1 MFTGLVEDVGTVKK
15 IDRRGD
21 SMSLFIECNFDLTGT
36 KIGDSIS
43 IDGVCLTVV
52 ELLPKGFKVEVSPET
67 FRGTTLHIIK
77 QGRNVNLERSLR
89 LSDRLGGHLVL
100 GHIDGIGEIK
110 EISQDANSIRMKI
123 AASED
128 IIKYIIKK
136 GSVTVDGVSLTV
148 NECNENEFG
157 VNIIP
162 HTAGVTT
169 LGEKKLGDS
178 LNIENDVIGKYVERF
193 LSKGQP
199 EKKGESR
206 IDIEFLKKHGFF

>member
-15 IDRRGD
+15 IERRGD
-21 SMSLFIECNFDLTGT
+21 SMRLFIECNFDLTEI

-52 ELLPKGFKVEVSPET
+52 ELLPRGFQVEVSPET
-67 FRGTTLHIIK
+67 FRRTTLHITK

-89 LSDRLGGHLVL
+89 LSDRLGGHLVQ
-100 GHIDGIGEIK
+100 GHIDGIGKIK
-110 EISQDANSIRMKI
+110 EISQDVNSIRMKI
-123 AASED
+123 AASGD
-128 IIKYIIKK
+128 ILKYIIKK
-136 GSVTVDGVSLTV
+136 GSVTLDGVSLTV

-169 LGEKKLGDS
+169 LSEKKVGDS
-178 LNIENDVIGKYVERF
+178 LNIENDVIGKYVEKF
-193 LSKGQP
+193 LSKEHT

-206 IDIEFLKKHGFF
+206 IDTEFLKKHGFF